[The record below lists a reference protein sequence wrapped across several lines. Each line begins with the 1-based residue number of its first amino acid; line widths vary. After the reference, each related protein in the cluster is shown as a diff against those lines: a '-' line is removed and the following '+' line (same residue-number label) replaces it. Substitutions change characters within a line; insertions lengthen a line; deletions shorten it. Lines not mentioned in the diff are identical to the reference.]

1 MGNQIDNS
9 RKMIN
14 WKPQL
19 QARECTLAYVENL
32 R

>member
-1 MGNQIDNS
+1 MGNQIDDS
-9 RKMIN
+9 MIN

-19 QARECTLAYVENL
+19 QARECILAYVENL